1 MIEFGISSA
10 CFYPLE
16 TEKALELMG
25 KNGVKNAEIFFNA
38 LCETKKNFVKQ
49 LKSIADYYGMNIVSI
64 HPTMSLAES
73 FMLFSAYDR
82 RKAEGIEQYKRYGE
96 ITAELGARYVIM
108 HGGKPNGILSD
119 EQYCQRFL
127 EISDAVAQNGGTL
140 LQENVVNYRAGNIDF
155 LKTMVKHLGER
166 AAFCLDIKQSVRN
179 GYTPENVLEVV
190 GKNVKHLHI
199 SDNNQHKDCL
209 LPTKGDYDFSS
220 FFQKC
225 HYVGYN
231 GYAITEVYRNAYS
244 DYDEIFVAQQEFKR
258 NNS

>member
-38 LCETKKNFVKQ
+38 LCETKKDFVKQ

-127 EISDAVAQNGGTL
+127 EVSDAVDQSGGLL
-140 LQENVVNYRAGNIDF
+140 LQENVA
-155 LKTMVKHLGER
+155 K
-166 AAFCLDIKQSVRN
+166 
-179 GYTPENVLEVV
+179 
-190 GKNVKHLHI
+190 
-199 SDNNQHKDCL
+199 
-209 LPTKGDYDFSS
+209 
-220 FFQKC
+220 
-225 HYVGYN
+225 
-231 GYAITEVYRNAYS
+231 
-244 DYDEIFVAQQEFKR
+244 
-258 NNS
+258 

>member
-38 LCETKKNFVKQ
+38 ACETKKDFVKQ
-49 LKSIADYYGMNIVSI
+49 LKGIADYYGMNIVSV

-82 RKAEGIEQYKRYGE
+82 RKVEGLEQYKRYGE

-108 HGGKPNGILSD
+108 HGGKPNGVLSD
-119 EQYCQRFL
+119 EGYCERFC
-127 EISDAVAQNGGTL
+127 EVSRAVSENGGIL
-140 LQENVVNYRAGNIDF
+140 LQENVLNYRAGEIDF
-155 LKTMVKHLGER
+155 LKTMVKHLGET
-166 AAFCLDIKQSVRN
+166 AAFCLDVKQSVRN
-179 GYTPENVLEVV
+179 GYPPEDVLAAV

-199 SDNNQHKDCL
+199 SDHNSEKDCL
-209 LPTKGDYDFSS
+209 LPGKGDYNFAS
-220 FFQKC
+220 FFEKC
-225 HYVGYN
+225 REIGYK
-231 GYAITEVYRNAYS
+231 GYAITEVYCNAYT
-244 DYDEIFVAQQEFKR
+244 DYSEVFASQKEFER
-258 NNS
+258 NNP